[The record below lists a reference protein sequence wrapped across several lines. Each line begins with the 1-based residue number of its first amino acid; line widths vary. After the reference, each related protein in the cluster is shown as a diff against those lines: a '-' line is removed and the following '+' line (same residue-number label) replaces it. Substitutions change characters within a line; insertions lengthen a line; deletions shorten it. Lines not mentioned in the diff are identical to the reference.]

1 MLILDAVVSGNAS
14 RLKDSLKA
22 TKHFGS
28 MVGWKDSIVRS
39 SEKFKAVKEARLK
52 GEEARNDVSN

>member
-1 MLILDAVVSGNAS
+1 MLILDSVVSGNAS
-14 RLKDSLKA
+14 RLKDRLKA

-28 MVGWKDSIVRS
+28 MVEWKDSIVGS

>member
-1 MLILDAVVSGNAS
+1 MAGVVLGNAT

-28 MVGWKDSIVRS
+28 MVEWKDSIVRS
-39 SEKFKAVKEARLK
+39 LEKFNAGKEARLK